1 MYYQNGIGEKYYFT
15 PIKDNFSAAQICDVW
30 NGAIE
35 RNARKWGETNGYE
48 KVYVYDLYHNFV
60 GEYDT
65 LARNLPYNSGVK

>member
-15 PIKDNFSAAQICDVW
+15 PIKGNFSAAQICDVW

-35 RNARKWGETNGYE
+35 RNARKWSEANGYE
-48 KVYVYDLYHNFV
+48 KVYVYDIYHKFV
-60 GEYDT
+60 GEYVT